1 MNFNKQASIN
11 NHPPS
16 IQGDDYK
23 TQSNLKDYKKR
34 LLFKIVALIF
44 VCVFL
49 VLERIFFNYIKSNEL
64 ELIVNMQKTVGS
76 AFSIDW

>member
-11 NHPPS
+11 NQPS
-16 IQGDDYK
+16 GQVDDYK

-34 LLFKIVALIF
+34 LLLKIVALIF
-44 VCVFL
+44 VCIFL

-64 ELIVNMQKTVGS
+64 DLIVSMQKNVGS